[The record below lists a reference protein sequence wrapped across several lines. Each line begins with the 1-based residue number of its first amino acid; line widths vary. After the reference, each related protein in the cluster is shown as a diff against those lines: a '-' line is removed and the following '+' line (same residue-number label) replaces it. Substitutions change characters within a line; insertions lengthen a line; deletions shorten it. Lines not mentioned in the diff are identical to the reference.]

1 MLRRFDYGIEIRTAC
16 GCTTCGKP
24 FRIAI
29 KLRVVRDGQLFVGD
43 AALVLEPRPEGTT
56 DPTTGAPLPA
66 DISGLGHLLRELT
79 KLFMIHDDDYND
91 LTLDSFFDH
100 RRGSADLLTYLTDFV
115 MKYEEAE
122 SRAGLTINNI
132 RKNAFVVQMVCIT

>member
-1 MLRRFDYGIEIRTAC
+1 MDYVGKSLPLTEFTKFVPPGWAPNLQDYSFKSYLDRLQLWWRCCDDSITESKSGPLVAARLV
-16 GCTTCGKP
+16 GKP

-91 LTLDSFFDH
+91 LTLDSFF
-100 RRGSADLLTYLTDFV
+100 
-115 MKYEEAE
+115 
-122 SRAGLTINNI
+122 
-132 RKNAFVVQMVCIT
+132 